1 MIRLFVAL
9 PLPETVRENLAG
21 IAGGLP
27 GARWVD
33 PDRLHLTLRF
43 IGEVDGALADD
54 IADSLHAIHMP
65 ELVIQLRGLGTFGDK
80 RGASTLWAGVR
91 PNEGLARL
99 RNKVEYALTR
109 VGLEP
114 DRRKFHPHVSLAR
127 LGGDGRQVLPFLQ
140 LRGDYLGEPF
150 RVGEFILY
158 SSFLGHGSGA
168 MYREEVVFPLGDK
181 VRAESMWLATAGAE
195 E

>member
-1 MIRLFVAL
+1 MLRLFVAL

-43 IGEVDGALADD
+43 IGEVDGAMADD
-54 IADSLHAIHMP
+54 IADSLHAIRMP
-65 ELVIQLRGLGTFGDK
+65 ELELQLRGLGTFGDK
-80 RGASTLWAGVR
+80 RGATTLWAGVR
-91 PNEGLARL
+91 PNEGLVRL
-99 RNKVEYALTR
+99 RNKVEHALTR
-109 VGLEP
+109 IGLEP
-114 DRRKFHPHVSLAR
+114 ERRKFHPHITLAR
-127 LGGDGRQVLPFLQ
+127 LAGDAPLLRFLQ

-150 RVGEFILY
+150 RVHEFILY

-168 MYREEVVFPLGDK
+168 LYREEAVFPLGDR